1 MRKLVIILV
10 CIVGAMASV
19 KAQRIAP
26 VAITWVDDMRSQT
39 NDTLYVINFWATW
52 CKPCVEEL
60 PYFQQ
65 LAKNYEGKKLKV
77 ILVTTDMRKEIGTR
91 VVDFVKSK
99 GITLQVLY
107 INEVNADKWIN
118 KVSPEWTGAIPATWF
133 LKGNEKFEK
142 FHEGEFT
149 YTELETIVK
158 PLLQP

>member
-1 MRKLVIILV
+1 MK
-10 CIVGAMASV
+10 
-19 KAQRIAP
+19 KAWISLLFLAVAAFAQAQQPIKP
-26 VAITWVDDMRSQT
+26 VAVTWVDEMRGQT

-77 ILVTTDMRKEIGTR
+77 ILVTTDMRKDIGTR
-91 VVDFVKSK
+91 VNDFVKAK
-99 GITLQVLY
+99 GITMQVVY

-118 KVSPEWTGAIPATWF
+118 NVSAEWTGAIPATWF
-133 LKGNEKFEK
+133 LKGSDKFEK

-149 YTELETIVK
+149 YTELEAVIK